1 MFFQNYVMSPKTLTV
16 PDSWLRGGGIPRL
29 RVWALTLLVYPSAG
43 GLHSSVDSDGDEDVL
58 VLRDVDMEHRVDM
71 LHSLSPVG
79 GHLINLVESEFMP
92 NSSLLFIS
100 LLPNR

>member
-1 MFFQNYVMSPKTLTV
+1 M
-16 PDSWLRGGGIPRL
+16 
-29 RVWALTLLVYPSAG
+29 YPSAG